1 MRTDGLPRQAQDK
14 RRESTQKRVLR
25 FRLYDSIFAQKQSQE
40 RERLDRMQGGLGKLT
55 EVRQN
60 ASVESFV

>member
-1 MRTDGLPRQAQDK
+1 MILPRQARDK
-14 RRESTQKRVLR
+14 HKGKHSKRSAA
-25 FRLYDSIFAQKQSQE
+25 FSYIYSIFAQKQSQE